1 MCVLVHVHLSIQQTF
16 PWDLCPVQGLLAQ
29 LGPRVPEQRLTS

>member
-16 PWDLCPVQGLLAQ
+16 PWDLCPVQGLLAWWVEAEI
-29 LGPRVPEQRLTS
+29 GE